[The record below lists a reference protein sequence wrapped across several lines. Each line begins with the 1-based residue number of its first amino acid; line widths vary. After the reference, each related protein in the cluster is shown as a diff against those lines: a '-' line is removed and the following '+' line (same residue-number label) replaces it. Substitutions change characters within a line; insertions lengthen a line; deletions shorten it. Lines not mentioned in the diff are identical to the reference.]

1 MHGPVTAIERARVK
15 WSDTEKCP
23 LFSLTLRVIIQ
34 IEAHLSDP
42 GPVSMHWRS
51 AQIAPITQ
59 RIWAISPMCIV
70 DDSFFWRPLKYLN
83 DLDEA
88 VCTSM
93 G

>member
-42 GPVSMHWRS
+42 GPVSMH
-51 AQIAPITQ
+51 
-59 RIWAISPMCIV
+59 
-70 DDSFFWRPLKYLN
+70 
-83 DLDEA
+83 
-88 VCTSM
+88 
-93 G
+93 

>member
-15 WSDTEKCP
+15 RSDTEKCP

-59 RIWAISPMCIV
+59 RIWAISSTRVV
-70 DDSFFWRPLKYLN
+70 DDSFFLTTP
-83 DLDEA
+83 
-88 VCTSM
+88 
-93 G
+93 